1 MIILIGERTS
11 KRGRDKND
19 FRQNMYPYENMKF
32 LLSVL
37 NKKKILEIMI
47 LEIMQ
52 KQKSLTCDWF
62 WIIYWFIFYEGHRGT

>member
-1 MIILIGERTS
+1 MGVYHKMMIIIIGERTS

-37 NKKKILEIMI
+37 NKKNFFRDYDFRDNAKTKIINM
-47 LEIMQ
+47 
-52 KQKSLTCDWF
+52 
-62 WIIYWFIFYEGHRGT
+62 

>member
-1 MIILIGERTS
+1 MGVYHKMMIILIGERTS

-37 NKKKILEIMI
+37 NKKKNLEIMI
-47 LEIMQ
+47 LELMQ

-62 WIIYWFIFYEGHRGT
+62 